1 MLSITAF
8 NINII
13 MGFHKLLNESLRITN
28 LKRIRIK
35 TDPSCVA
42 NTEDFTDVKGYEG
55 YILRECMGKL
65 RVLVLAPD
73 MPIMDIPPEMLEH
86 INDERGADML
96 VEFKEYAKKYMTAV
110 KKKQLDDPVYANI
123 DNSSE
128 YRDVEVFLKQNG
140 LTEQELNDLYRGFIE
155 HE

>member
-13 MGFHKLLNESLRITN
+13 MGFHKLLSESLRVTN

-42 NTEDFTDVKGYEG
+42 NTEDFTNVEGYEG

-86 INDERGADML
+86 INDESSTDML
-96 VEFKEYAKKYMTAV
+96 VEFKEFAKKYMTAI

-123 DNSSE
+123 DNSHE
-128 YRDVEVFLKQNG
+128 YKDVEAFLKQNG
-140 LTEQELNDLYRGFIE
+140 LTEQELKDGDGGVIE